1 MVPQRKKVIK
11 SIDGMVCENCIY
23 CSLSQ
28 VILLTCHNP
37 NVQDMRGFCSE
48 GVWRINVALS
58 RPSTVPFEV
67 AYDYL
72 VGDEDV

>member
-11 SIDGMVCENCIY
+11 AINEMVCENCIY
-23 CSLSQ
+23 ASLSQ
-28 VILLTCHNP
+28 SILLTCHNP
-37 NVQDMRGFCSE
+37 NGHDMKDFCSE
-48 GVWRINVALS
+48 GVWRVTIALS

-72 VGDEDV
+72 VGDEGV